1 MGIIYGRRNFISSD
15 IIYYNIK
22 RNNPNL
28 ENYFQHR
35 SYRRGIDI
43 QTFRRIK
50 CRIYKWNIFFIF
62 L

>member
-35 SYRRGIDI
+35 SFRRGIEI
-43 QTFRRIK
+43 QTFRDDILK
-50 CRIYKWNIFFIF
+50 ESNVEF
-62 L
+62 LM